1 MIAAWPKAA
10 DPLLPWPGMQPP
22 TTHASDVRSQL
33 AAILAGH
40 GSVQGFGSLPFEAV
54 LACSQAEG
62 VCALLAARLDA
73 SDDIPAELSLP
84 LQQRARGM
92 AAAELA
98 KRAELRRVLATLDR
112 AGIPVLVLKGH
123 ALGQWL
129 YPAPYLRECSDID
142 LLFADR
148 TQAEVAAAALDAMGY
163 VVPYRPGRFA
173 HELLCRRQGVQ
184 IDLDMHWALAAIPAL
199 DRLPGFA
206 QLLAD
211 AVALPGL
218 GASAKG
224 LDPVAAL
231 LHACVHRASNLGARL
246 GDRLKW
252 LYDIH
257 LLALGFSDGQWER
270 FVVACRDARICGMA
284 ASGLDAT
291 QAAFATMLPA
301 TVMQALRQAA
311 GEDAL
316 DATRLADWR
325 YVERRN
331 LLALQ
336 GLPAKVHWLRAR
348 VFPPTGYLHELY
360 GREHGWSRLMWQR
373 LVRLLARVT
382 SRPGSA
388 HD

>member
-1 MIAAWPKAA
+1 
-10 DPLLPWPGMQPP
+10 MQPP
-22 TTHASDVRSQL
+22 ILANELRPQL
-33 AAILAGH
+33 ASVLAGH
-40 GSVQGFGSLPFEAV
+40 ASPRALMGFPAEAM

-62 VCALLAARLDA
+62 VCALLAARLDGNG
-73 SDDIPAELSLP
+73 DVPAALSAP

-98 KRAELRRVLATLDR
+98 KRAELRRVLAVLDR

-148 TQAEVAAAALDAMGY
+148 TQTEAAAAAVAALGY
-163 VVPYRPGRFA
+163 AVPYRPGRYA

-184 IDLDMHWALAAIPAL
+184 LDLDMHWALAAIPAL

-206 QLLAD
+206 ELFAG

-218 GASAKG
+218 GASARG
-224 LDPVAAL
+224 LGPVEAL

-257 LLALGFSDGQWER
+257 LLATRFSDEQWER
-270 FVVACRDARICGMA
+270 FIRACRAARMSGMA
-284 ASGLDAT
+284 ASALAAT
-291 QAAFATMLPA
+291 HELFATPLPV
-301 TVMQALRQAA
+301 TVMPLLHDAA
-311 GEDAL
+311 KHDAL
-316 DATRLADWR
+316 DATRLTDWR
-325 YVERRN
+325 YMERRN
-331 LLALQ
+331 LLALP
-336 GLPAKVHWLRAR
+336 GIAAKGRWLWDR
-348 VFPPTGYLHELY
+348 VCPPTGYLHELY
-360 GREHGWSRLMWQR
+360 GRDYGWMRLMWQR
-373 LVRLLARVT
+373 LRRLLTRVI